1 MSDYRDWTTLRE
13 LDAAHGAV
21 KGTAFR
27 SFKRLEAELAE
38 GRDYIVLH
46 QLRDRMAIDALRRQQ
61 RIYPGSLNVVLLG
74 SGAVQRIGAS
84 MCR

>member
-1 MSDYRDWTTLRE
+1 MSDYRQWTTLRE
-13 LDAAHGAV
+13 LDAAHGAA

-38 GRDYIVLH
+38 GRDYVVLH
-46 QLRDRMAIDALRRQQ
+46 QLHDRMAIDALRRQQ

-74 SGAVQRIGAS
+74 RGAAQRIGTS
-84 MCR
+84 MR